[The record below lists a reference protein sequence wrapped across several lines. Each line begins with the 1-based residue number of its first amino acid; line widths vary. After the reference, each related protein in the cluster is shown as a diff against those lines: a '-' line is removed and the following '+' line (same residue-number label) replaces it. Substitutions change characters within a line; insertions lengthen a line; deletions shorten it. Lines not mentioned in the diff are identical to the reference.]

1 MMKLKLGALVS
12 VFCLCFSSYSL
23 AYDQQYQVGGTGPN
37 GGIVTTVEVT
47 SVLTDQ
53 TTKQVGDFEEK
64 TYTYTWTE
72 KVTEDV
78 TSTQQITT
86 TTYETVEK
94 STGDIINNTNLS
106 SGAVTC
112 TSSGS
117 GIYLDNCATHT
128 INWDDMHGGQ
138 GTGQYQYQ
146 TNLNEWMTKDEWQY
160 GFSAT
165 GDVSA
170 KSDTNSAYLTITL
183 KVLDPTTGADQQS
196 STQWL
201 LSSSYN
207 TYSKT
212 LDVTSNTFSDSSY
225 LLATFQHSDLYGYS
239 YTGDYQNFNLGIT
252 YNELTAVISTI
263 EQTIIN
269 SIQSS
274 LDTIESEITQT
285 YNPIIQPGTDT
296 TTTTDLVKIEEPKA
310 IEIKMETNSGTTMT
324 FDVKVETTP
333 TGTVNVSMADS
344 TGKVEQIAEIKP
356 MEVASAPEPKVELK
370 METKSEST
378 SSSTTKTETK
388 TETTTTK
395 TETKQ
400 ESSKEE
406 KKEDSKDSKKEDSK
420 DEKEN
425 KTTTVA
431 EAKQK
436 VATKILQQILST
448 TDAILIN
455 DTKLG
460 LMIALADTENFAK
473 YQAKQ
478 NQDLAQWY
486 LSEGIYQDQKML
498 EDPYSVLYNLA
509 NDKLHDELTDLQY
522 NYKYQ

>member
-1 MMKLKLGALVS
+1 MKLKLGALVS

-37 GGIVTTVEVT
+37 GGVVTTVEVT

>member
-1 MMKLKLGALVS
+1 MKLKLGALVS

-37 GGIVTTVEVT
+37 GGVVTTVEVT

-388 TETTTTK
+388 QETSTTK

>member
-1 MMKLKLGALVS
+1 MKLKLGALVS

-23 AYDQQYQVGGTGPN
+23 AYDQQYQVGSTGPN
-37 GGIVTTVEVT
+37 GGVVTTVEVT

-263 EQTIIN
+263 EQTIVN

>member
-1 MMKLKLGALVS
+1 MKLKLGALVS

-23 AYDQQYQVGGTGPN
+23 AYDQQYKVGGTGPN

-263 EQTIIN
+263 EQTIVN

>member
-1 MMKLKLGALVS
+1 M
-12 VFCLCFSSYSL
+12 VFSACFYSSYSL
-23 AYDQQYQVGGTGPN
+23 AYDQQYQVGATGPN
-37 GGIVTTVEVT
+37 GGVVTSVDVT

-64 TYTYTWTE
+64 TYTYTYTE
-72 KVTEDV
+72 TVIEDV
-78 TSTQQITT
+78 TSTQQVTT
-86 TTYETVEK
+86 TTYETVEQ
-94 STGDIINNTNLS
+94 STGDIINPTTLS
-106 SGAVTC
+106 DGTVTC
-112 TSSGS
+112 TTSGT
-117 GIYLDNCATHT
+117 GVYYDGNGCDYHVRI
-128 INWDDMHGGQ
+128 WDDGHISTDGGFQ
-138 GTGQYQYQ
+138 FQ
-146 TNLNEWMTKDEWQY
+146 TNLDNYLTKDEINY
-160 GFSAT
+160 GFDVTGSNNTYVSNSNTAT
-165 GDVSA
+165 WS
-170 KSDTNSAYLTITL
+170 IEL
-183 KVLDPTTGADQQS
+183 KVSDPTTGADYQKTQS
-196 STQWL
+196 WL
-201 LSSSYN
+201 LSSGYN
-207 TYSKT
+207 NNLSTTLTVPENNFGSDAILYS
-212 LDVTSNTFSDSSY
+212 TF
-225 LLATFQHSDLYGYS
+225 YGVDPNG
-239 YTGDYQNFNLGIT
+239 TTWTMTPTNFNTTID
-252 YNELTAVISTI
+252 YYELTAVVSTI

-274 LDTIESEITQT
+274 LDTIESNITQT

-296 TTTTDLVKIEEPKA
+296 TTTTPIMKIEEPQK
-310 IEIKMETNSGTTMT
+310 IEVKMETNSGTTMA
-324 FDVKVETTP
+324 FEVKVETTP
-333 TGTVNVSMADS
+333 TGTVSVSMADS

-356 MEVASAPEPKVELK
+356 LEVASAPEPKVEIK

-388 TETTTTK
+388 TETTTAK

-406 KKEDSKDSKKEDSK
+406 KKEDSKDNKKDSKEDSK
-420 DEKEN
+420 DS

-473 YQAKQ
+473 YQAKR

>member
-1 MMKLKLGALVS
+1 MKQKLGALALA
-12 VFCLCFSSYSL
+12 FCLCFSSYSL

-37 GGIVTTVEVT
+37 GGIVTTVEVN

-78 TSTQQITT
+78 TTTQQITT
-86 TTYETVEK
+86 TTYTTVEK

-106 SGAVTC
+106 TGAVTC
-112 TSSGS
+112 ASSGT

-128 INWDDMHGGQ
+128 MNWDDMHGKD

-146 TNLNEWMTKDEWQY
+146 TNLNEWMTKDEWQN

-170 KSDTNSAYLTITL
+170 MSSTNSAYLTITL

-212 LDVTSNTFSDSSY
+212 LDVTSNTFGDNSY
-225 LLATFQHSDLYGYS
+225 LLATFQHSDLYGS
-239 YTGDYQNFNLGIT
+239 MWSGDYQNFNLGIT

-263 EQTIIN
+263 EQSIVN

-274 LDTIESEITQT
+274 LDTIESTVTQT
-285 YNPIIQPGTDT
+285 YNPIVQPGTDT
-296 TTTTDLVKIEEPKA
+296 TTTTPIIKIEEPQK
-310 IEIKMETNSGTTMT
+310 IEIKMETNSGTTMQ
-324 FDVKVETTP
+324 FEVKVETTP

-356 MEVASAPEPKVELK
+356 LEVAAAPEPKVEIK

-378 SSSTTKTETK
+378 SSTTAKTETK
-388 TETTTTK
+388 QETSTTK

-406 KKEDSKDSKKEDSK
+406 KKEDSKDSKKEDNK
-420 DEKEN
+420 DEKES

-436 VATKILQQILST
+436 VADKILTQILST

-486 LSEGIYQDQKML
+486 LNEGIYQDQKML